1 MAVYEYKALN
11 TQGKTIRG
19 VIDASTT
26 MEARSK
32 LRRDGIFAF
41 ELNVAEMEKAASEKR
56 LFSLGFF
63 HWVKKGEIAILT
75 RQLATLLK
83 AGLPLDQSLTALI
96 DQVESESLK
105 KIVIQIREKV
115 KEGNAFSDALAE
127 HPRVFSDLYCHMVR
141 AGEASGA
148 LDLVLERLASFLEQ
162 SIQQQRKIRASLA
175 YPILM
180 MIIGVAV
187 IIFLMIFVIPTITGI
202 FSEMSQQLPMPTQ
215 ILISTSHFIKNFWL
229 PIAVAILALYLFLR
243 RYFKTES
250 GRIVKDTLNL
260 KIPIFGGLRKKFA
273 VARFAQTMGTLISG
287 GLPILDA
294 LRIVRHI
301 VNNEVMGRVID
312 RVAISVQEG
321 EEIAP
326 TLKREGIFPPIVVHM
341 ISVGEK
347 SGQMEEMLQNIS
359 EAYNAEVEAT
369 IAGLTSVLEPL
380 IILIMGVLVGF
391 IVMSILWPIFE
402 INQLVG

>member
-11 TQGKTIRG
+11 SQGKTIRG
-19 VIDASTT
+19 VIDASTSL
-26 MEARSK
+26 EARSK
-32 LRRDGIFAF
+32 LRRDGVFAF
-41 ELNVAEMEKAASEKR
+41 ELKAAELERASHEKR
-56 LFSLGFF
+56 LFPGGVFRRI
-63 HWVKKGEIAILT
+63 KKGETAILT

-96 DQVESESLK
+96 DQVESDPLK

-115 KEGNAFSDALAE
+115 KEGSAFSDALSE

-148 LDLVLERLASFLEQ
+148 LDLVLERLALFLEQ

-180 MIIGVAV
+180 CFIGIAV
-187 IIFLMIFVIPTITGI
+187 IIFLMIFVIPTITTI
-202 FSEMSQQLPMPTQ
+202 FSEMSQQLPLPTQ
-215 ILISTSHFIKNFWL
+215 ILISTSLFVKDFWL
-229 PIAVAILALYLFLR
+229 LIAGVFFCIYLFLR

-250 GRIVKDTLNL
+250 GKMIKDSLSLRIPLV
-260 KIPIFGGLRKKFA
+260 GSLRKKFA
-273 VARFAQTMGTLISG
+273 VTRFAQTMGTLISG
-287 GLPILDA
+287 GLPILEA

-301 VNNEVMGRVID
+301 VGNEVMAKAID
-312 RVAISVQEG
+312 RVALSVQEG

-326 TLKREGIFPPIVVHM
+326 PLKREGIFPPIVVHM
-341 ISVGEK
+341 VSVGEK
-347 SGQMEEMLQNIS
+347 SGQMEEMLQKIA
-359 EAYNAEVEAT
+359 EAYNSEVEAT
-369 IAGLTSVLEPL
+369 ISTLTSILEPL
-380 IILIMGVLVGF
+380 IILFMGVLVGF

-402 INQLVG
+402 INQLIG

>member
-11 TQGKTIRG
+11 TKGKTIHG

-56 LFSLGFF
+56 LFSFGFL
-63 HWVKKGEIAILT
+63 HWVKKGEIAVLT

-180 MIIGVAV
+180 CVIGVAV
-187 IIFLMIFVIPTITGI
+187 IIFLMIFVIPTITHI
-202 FSEMSQQLPMPTQ
+202 FTEMSQQLPLPTQ
-215 ILISTSHFIKNFWL
+215 ILISTSLFIKNFWIFL
-229 PIAVAILALYLFLR
+229 TGIFIALYLFLR
-243 RYFKTES
+243 HYFKTES
-250 GRIVKDTLNL
+250 GRMIKDTLVL
-260 KIPIFGGLRKKFA
+260 KIPIVGGLKKKFA

-301 VNNEVMGRVID
+301 VANEMMAKAID
-312 RVAISVQEG
+312 RVALSVQEG

-326 TLKREGIFPPIVVHM
+326 PLKREGLFPPIVVHM
-341 ISVGEK
+341 VSVGEK
-347 SGQMEEMLQNIS
+347 SGQMEEMLQNIAD
-359 EAYNAEVEAT
+359 AYNAEVETT
-369 IAGLTSVLEPL
+369 ISGLTSVLEPL
-380 IILIMGVLVGF
+380 IILVMGILVGF

-402 INQLVG
+402 LNQLVG